1 MAGVGL
7 PHAAVR
13 DQVAS
18 ALDVVV
24 HQTRLSDGRRVV
36 ESVGEVTRVAGGAGI
51 RELWTRGGPVR
62 EPAPGELARRLDRLG
77 ATVLPKAAIRR
88 TNQDAR
94 PEAQP
99 EPAPGSSGATAGA
112 PGVPSR

>member
-1 MAGVGL
+1 VGL

-24 HQTRLSDGRRVV
+24 HQTRLPDGRRVV
-36 ESVGEVTRVAGGAGI
+36 ESVSEVTRVAGGTGI
-51 RELWTRGGPVR
+51 RELWAGGGPVR

-77 ATVLPKAAIRR
+77 ASVLPTAAIRR
-88 TNQDAR
+88 TNPDAWPDAR
-94 PEAQP
+94 PG
-99 EPAPGSSGATAGA
+99 PAPDSSSPPGA
-112 PGVPSR
+112 PSR